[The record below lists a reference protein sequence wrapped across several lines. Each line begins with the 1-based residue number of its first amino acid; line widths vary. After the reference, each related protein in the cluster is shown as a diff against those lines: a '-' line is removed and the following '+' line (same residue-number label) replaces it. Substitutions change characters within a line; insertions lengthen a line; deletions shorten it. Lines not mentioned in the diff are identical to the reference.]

1 MPADETND
9 RVAIDALQRAY
20 ADGVTRRDWEAVRAL
35 FRPDDTLSLD
45 LGDRPGRDLAGPRA
59 ITDFIGPAM
68 ERFTFFQFVILN
80 SHVELW
86 PDCDIDAATARMT
99 MCELRVADGARTD
112 SFGRYDDTYA
122 RTDDGWRFATR
133 RYRSLAR
140 FAGGE
145 VAFLATNDEA
155 ANGERTGERP

>member
-1 MPADETND
+1 MPTDETAD

-20 ADGVTRRDWEAVRAL
+20 ADGVNRRDWAAVRSL
-35 FRPDDTLSLD
+35 FRPDATLSLD
-45 LGDRPGRDLAGPRA
+45 LGDRPGRALAGPQA

-68 ERFTFFQFVILN
+68 QRFTFFQFVILN

-86 PDCDIDAATARMT
+86 PGDDTNVATARIT

-112 SFGRYDDTYA
+112 SFGLYEDTYV
-122 RTDDGWRFATR
+122 RTEDGWRFAAR

-140 FAGGE
+140 FAGSDVTVLGGTE
-145 VAFLATNDEA
+145 GSEPT
-155 ANGERTGERP
+155 P